1 MKNEVLLVNS
11 EALNSVK
18 KVLFLDENIPGLEIL
33 KSGAIAAF
41 ETVAIDRNSD
51 GIHQISTHLE
61 KYRHPVELHL
71 VSHGSPGCL
80 HLGCNSLNLEN
91 ISHYSDEIKAWNL
104 SALILYGCNVATGDA
119 GSEFIEKLYHL
130 TGANV
135 AASTT
140 KTGHS
145 DLGGNWEFDV
155 LQGDFEVDLA
165 WVRSIRETWHHT
177 LETFEVKPA
186 FFQVI

>member
-1 MKNEVLLVNS
+1 MNNA
-11 EALNSVK
+11 ALSAK
-18 KVLFLDENIPGLEIL
+18 KETSKKAIKLLFLDTSIPDLEVL

-41 ETVAIDRNSD
+41 ETVAIDRKSD
-51 GIHQISTHLE
+51 GIYQISTHLK
-61 KYRHPVELHL
+61 KYRQPVELHL

-91 ISHYSDEIKAWNL
+91 ISHYSDQIKAWNL

-130 TGANV
+130 TGANI

-165 WVRSIRETWHHT
+165 WVRSNSRAVA
-177 LETFEVKPA
+177 LCSRYF
-186 FFQVI
+186 